1 MEREKGV
8 DNTMN
13 LQVIAL
19 GVISLIACLVLFIL
33 EKTTPKNKRVPVKP
47 FISYSHES
55 VRIQIILVFII
66 GVILFAIGVVL

>member
-8 DNTMN
+8 DNPMN
-13 LQVIAL
+13 LHVIAL

-33 EKTTPKNKRVPVKP
+33 EKTTPKNERVPVKP